1 MPVKTSDVP
10 FLRGDNQKGATVA
23 DAKSEPKPEPE
34 PKAASGK
41 LAPAA
46 ASGDPE
52 VHALLAEQETAKSN
66 EDDDAVQAV
75 TKKLADLGFE

>member
-1 MPVKTSDVP
+1 VSVKTSDVP

-23 DAKSEPKPEPE
+23 DAKSESKPES
-34 PKAASGK
+34 KAAAGK

-52 VHALLAEQETAKSN
+52 VHALLAELETAKSN
-66 EDDDAVQAV
+66 DDDDAVQAV